1 MEEYIKKYP
10 KQEKDIYALAY
21 AFGYKEANKI
31 CKEALDLNKRIRII
45 IDHEK
50 LDFLNYK
57 LI

>member
-10 KQEKDIYALAY
+10 KAEKDIYALAY
-21 AFGYKEANKI
+21 AFGQDKANKI

-45 IDHEK
+45 IDREL
-50 LDFLNYK
+50 LDYLDYK